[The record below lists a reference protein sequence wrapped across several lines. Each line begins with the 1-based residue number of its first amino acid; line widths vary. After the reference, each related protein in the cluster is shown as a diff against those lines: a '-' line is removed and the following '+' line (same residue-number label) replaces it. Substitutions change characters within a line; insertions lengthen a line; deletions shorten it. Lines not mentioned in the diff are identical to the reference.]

1 MALKNKAFFSQP
13 MKRRTLILTG
23 AAALAVKSTHFAQAD
38 TTESLKSRA
47 ARKGMTFG
55 SEVTVRT
62 LRSSPPLGDAVIAD
76 CAMIVPGVEMKW
88 GVTEKNRGKPDYQSA
103 EFLADFAKS
112 NGMSLRGHTALWHR
126 NTPTWTNG
134 LLNTAE
140 GKDILLKRVSDI
152 VSHFRGRVIEWDV
165 VNEAL
170 EPSDNLPGE
179 MRKWPPFAKGDP
191 GYIAEAFHA
200 AAQADPD
207 ALLFYNDYGFEY
219 YSDGQERKRAGALK
233 LLEELRKRNA
243 PIHGFGIQSHLKVGN
258 NFRASVFRKFL
269 ADLAAY
275 DLKISLTELDINDDR
290 LPSDIAVRDKG
301 VADHAQAFLDTAFD
315 EPAVTRLLTWGMSD
329 ANTWLNS
336 DRPRQD
342 GMKHRALPLDENYE
356 RKPLWHA
363 IAKAF
368 DNAAPR

>member
-1 MALKNKAFFSQP
+1 MISVDEGLFSP
-13 MKRRTLILTG
+13 GLKRRTLVFGG
-23 AAALAVKSTHFAQAD
+23 AAAVVANSVRIGEAEIND
-38 TTESLKSRA
+38 SLKARA
-47 ARKGMTFG
+47 ARKGLTFG
-55 SEVTVRT
+55 SEVTVRALREST
-62 LRSSPPLGDAVIAD
+62 LLSNVIIAD

-88 GVTEKNRGKPDYQSA
+88 GVTEKNRGKSDYQNG
-103 EFLADFAKS
+103 EILADFAKA

-126 NTPTWTNG
+126 NTPSWTNG
-134 LLNTAE
+134 LLNTMG
-140 GKDILLKRVSDI
+140 GKDVLLKRVADV

-179 MRKWPPFAKGDP
+179 MRNWPPFAKGDP
-191 GYIAEAFHA
+191 GYVAEAFHA
-200 AAQADPD
+200 AAEADPG

-219 YSDGQERKRAGALK
+219 YSDGQERKRAGALR
-233 LLEELRKRNA
+233 LIEELRKRNT
-243 PIHGFGIQSHLKVGN
+243 PLHGFGVQSHLKVGN
-258 NFRASVFRKFL
+258 NFKANVFRKFL
-269 ADLAAY
+269 ADIAAY

-290 LPSDIAVRDKG
+290 LPYDIAERDKG
-301 VADHAQAFLDTAFD
+301 VADHAQAFLEAAFD
-315 EPAVTRLLTWGMSD
+315 EPAVTRLLVWGMSD

-342 GMKHRALPLDENYE
+342 GFKHRALPLDENYK

-368 DNAAPR
+368 DNASPR